1 MTAVVGR
8 IAGKFPML
16 DLAQFTAQTRKALE
30 PFGAVRICSF
40 LSVLVGRRVL
50 VALGPTQA
58 AERGGV
64 PGDGFSRGRRC
75 SWPSGCWSGP
85 RVGVHVVQQCLCC
98 LDVGGEAV
106 ELIVEHRR

>member
-1 MTAVVGR
+1 M
-8 IAGKFPML
+8 
-16 DLAQFTAQTRKALE
+16 AQLTAQTRKALE
-30 PFGAVRICSF
+30 PFGAARIRSF
-40 LSVLVGRRVL
+40 LPVLVDRRVV
-50 VALGPTQA
+50 VAMGPPRPPP
-58 AERGGV
+58 ERGGV

-75 SWPSGCWSGP
+75 WWPSGCWSGP